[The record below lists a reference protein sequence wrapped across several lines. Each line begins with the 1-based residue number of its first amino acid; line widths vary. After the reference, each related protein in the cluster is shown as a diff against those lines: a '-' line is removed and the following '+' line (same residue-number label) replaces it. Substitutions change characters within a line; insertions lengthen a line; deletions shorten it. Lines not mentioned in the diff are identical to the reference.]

1 MTFHGQKVVAGML
14 VLTRKKGQSIM
25 VGDEIEISV
34 VEINGD
40 AIRIGIKA
48 PRDVSIYR
56 REIYDAILEENIR
69 AAGSSAGMAEKLKK
83 IQISLTNK
91 ANKQKQDDQDTQE

>member
-1 MTFHGQKVVAGML
+1 ML

-83 IQISLTNK
+83 IQISLTNT
-91 ANKQKQDDQDTQE
+91 ANKPKKDNQDTQE